1 MSLAKRFKKIPRR
14 WVTVGVALAS
24 LGLIVF
30 SIYLVTLDHRIRSRF
45 AGARWTL
52 PAQVYASPLELYP
65 GLEMG
70 PQDLRRELQ
79 YLGYRETRAL
89 EGSGTFAMGK
99 TQVDLVSRAFTFWD
113 GPQASTRFSVRFA
126 GGAIA
131 DIRTPGRPQAQTLV
145 RLDPLLIG
153 SIYPRE
159 GEDRVLVKLDRV
171 PPLLTSGLIH
181 VEDHNFEDH
190 GGIDVFAILRA
201 AFANLLAGRVVQGGS
216 TITQQLVKNF
226 FLSSERS
233 LLRKLNEAFMALLL
247 EAHYDK
253 PEILEAYLNE
263 VYLGQDGPRAVHG
276 FGLASQFYFNKP
288 LHELRVHEFALLV
301 ALVKGP
307 SFYNP
312 RRHVERAK
320 ARRDLV
326 LGMFAD
332 AGLLQPDE
340 LKRAQA
346 QALGVTG
353 VAGKTAGRYPAF
365 VDLVRRQLKGQYPE
379 SALTGEGLRIFTT
392 LEPHAQEALETR
404 IRSTLLSLDKQHK
417 PRGAV
422 GPLEASGVVTSAEG
436 GQVLA
441 LAGGREANS
450 SGFNRAIDSRRP
462 IGSLAKPFVYL
473 AALMQPQRYNLGSVL
488 DDEAI
493 EVPLSN
499 GEAWEPSNY
508 DGISHGPTP
517 LYRALAQSYNFAT
530 VRLGLSVGPPAV
542 AKVFAAAGYPGGA
555 PPAYPSMFLG
565 SLDLSPLEVAQ
576 LYSTLASNGYYTP
589 LLAIREVLTKE
600 GQPLTRYEFNVRRT
614 LPEGPL
620 HLLNWALEQVVQ
632 TGTAA
637 STAAHVPGGV
647 RLAGKT
653 GTTDDLRD
661 SWFAGFG
668 ADRVAVVWVG
678 RDDNTPAGFTGASG
692 ALQIWAPL
700 MADMRARGLQPR
712 LPADVEEIQIDPASG
727 LRADS
732 GCAETVLIPYIKDY
746 PLETYASCAHGRS
759 PLRWLQDRF

>member
-1 MSLAKRFKKIPRR
+1 MQHRKIPRR
-14 WVTVGVALAS
+14 WFNAGVALAS

-30 SIYLVTLDHRIRSRF
+30 SIYLIVLDRDIRSRF

-65 GLEMG
+65 GLEYK
-70 PQDLRRELQ
+70 PEDLRRELLV
-79 YLGYRETRAL
+79 LGYREDRSLT
-89 EGSGTFAMGK
+89 GPGTFSLNKA
-99 TQVDLVSRAFTFWD
+99 QIDLVSRAFIFWD
-113 GPQASTRFSVRFA
+113 GPQSATNFAVRFA

-131 DIRTPGRPQAQTLV
+131 DIRSPGQTETQALV

-159 GEDRVLVKLDRV
+159 GEDRVLVKLETV
-171 PPLLTSGLIH
+171 PPLLISGLLH
-181 VEDHNFEDH
+181 VEDQNFEDH
-190 GGIDVFAILRA
+190 FGIDVFAILRA

-233 LLRKLNEAFMALLL
+233 FRRKLNEVLMALLL

-263 VYLGQDGPRAVHG
+263 VYLGQDGERAVHG

-288 LHELRVHEFALLV
+288 LPELRVHEFALLV

-307 SFYNP
+307 SYYNP

-326 LGMFAD
+326 LGMFAE
-332 AGLLQPDE
+332 AGYLKPEE
-340 LKRAQA
+340 LKRALNLP
-346 QALGVTG
+346 LGVTG

-365 VDLVRRQLKGQYPE
+365 VDLVRRQLRGQYPE
-379 SALTGEGLRIFTT
+379 SVLTGEGLRIFTT
-392 LEPHAQEALETR
+392 LEPRAQEALESR
-404 IRSTLLSLDKQHK
+404 IRSTLETLDKVRK
-417 PRGAV
+417 PKGAV
-422 GPLEASGVVTSAEG
+422 GRLEAAGVVTTTEG

-441 LAGGREANS
+441 LAGGREANFA
-450 SGFNRAIDSRRP
+450 GFNRAIDSRRP

-473 AALMQPQRYNLGSVL
+473 AALMQPQRFNLGTIL

-493 EVPLSN
+493 EVPQPT
-499 GEAWEPSNY
+499 GEIWEPHNY
-508 DGISHGPTP
+508 DDQAHGPIP
-517 LYRALAQSYNFAT
+517 LYRALAQSYNYAT
-530 VRLGLSVGPPAV
+530 VRLGLEVGAPAV
-542 AKVFAAAGYPGGA
+542 SKVFEAAGFPGGA
-555 PPAYPSMFLG
+555 PPAYHSMFLG
-565 SLDLSPLEVAQ
+565 SLHLAPLEVAQ

-589 LLAIREVLTKE
+589 LLAIREVLAKE
-600 GQPLTRYEFNVRRT
+600 GQPLTRYEFNVHRT

-637 STAAHVPGGV
+637 STAIYVPRST

-653 GTTDDLRD
+653 GTTDELRD

-692 ALQIWAPL
+692 ALQVWAPL
-700 MADMRARGLQPR
+700 MADMHARGLEPR
-712 LPADVEEIQIDPASG
+712 LPSDVEEIEIDPVTG

-746 PLETYASCAHGRS
+746 PLENYAACAHGRS